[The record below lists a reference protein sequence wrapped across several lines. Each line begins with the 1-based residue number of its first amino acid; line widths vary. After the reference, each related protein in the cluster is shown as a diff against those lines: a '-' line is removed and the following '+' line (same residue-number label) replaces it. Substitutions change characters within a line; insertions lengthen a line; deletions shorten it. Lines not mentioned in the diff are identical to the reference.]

1 MGESDRIRMLFDVT
15 RNDVMQRCALGWN
28 CERITSNGYP
38 RGGNYRRWGADIG
51 TRTRQTNTK
60 EKEKETEGM
69 VDDER
74 QARSEKKGEATTWLS
89 RKKGVGCR
97 EVTEGKEING
107 GCGGKKRIIRRGR
120 ARG

>member
-1 MGESDRIRMLFDVT
+1 MLCSD
-15 RNDVMQRCALGWN
+15 ALWGGWN

-120 ARG
+120 ERG